1 MVDHGH
7 EGISSAGGRG
17 GLAVTCT
24 LAVSDWRFQKFQF
37 QLKKPVQVEEASL
50 VVDKMAGARALVV
63 DGPHSSLEPRQPV
76 VSALEASVSSCST
89 SPSMLVVLQG
99 YERTSRIEGDAS
111 QQQRRVNC
119 RVGVAAVAAS
129 LSLAMLRIVSRPLVA
144 PCDQGWDCML
154 RSAEMGVPGVAKERA
169 C

>member
-1 MVDHGH
+1 M
-7 EGISSAGGRG
+7 
-17 GLAVTCT
+17 
-24 LAVSDWRFQKFQF
+24 
-37 QLKKPVQVEEASL
+37 
-50 VVDKMAGARALVV
+50 V

-76 VSALEASVSSCST
+76 VSASEASVSSCST

-129 LSLAMLRIVSRPLVA
+129 LSLAMLRIESRPRIA
-144 PCDQGWDCML
+144 PCGQSWDFAL
-154 RSAEMGVPGVAKERA
+154 QSAAMVVFGVV
-169 C
+169 